1 MLQIQVQVPEAHFL
15 KALVSCGAKAFCA
28 TKKYKILT
36 GQIILKGELSATF
49 SALHGTATWLHSD
62 KVNTSLYPLMSSDT
76 FQEYNAMQLP
86 G

>member
-49 SALHGTATWLHSD
+49 SALHGTAT
-62 KVNTSLYPLMSSDT
+62 
-76 FQEYNAMQLP
+76 
-86 G
+86 